1 MKCARKPGLELWPKI
16 SMAAPESLRIVE
28 GPWDD
33 RVLAFSCGETVT
45 VFAVLAEHKTFL
57 IDTLFSAAL
66 ARALAEAVLQEA
78 ERRGSKAPL
87 CVINTHADWDHVW
100 GNGVF
105 GGKSALFPA
114 PIIGSLACAKRLLG
128 EDCRNEL
135 ENMRQAEPC
144 RFEGAEIV
152 LPDLRLGGEAVL
164 DGGDLTLRLIPAP
177 GHQPDQLAVW
187 IPEIK
192 TLFPADA
199 AEDPLPFAENPG
211 NVLSLE
217 KTLRILRALEPS
229 FTLPCHAVNLL
240 DACQGGKLLERNIFY
255 IGELKSIAGQI
266 LEAGGSSEEFAG
278 KAGFLFEK
286 AAPADAEK
294 RAFYREAHDILVQGA
309 WALAGGVYESR

>member
-1 MKCARKPGLELWPKI
+1 
-16 SMAAPESLRIVE
+16 MAEPESLRIVE
-28 GPWDD
+28 GPWDE
-33 RVLAFSCGETVT
+33 RVICFACGETVN
-45 VFAVLAEHKTFL
+45 VFAVLAERKTFL
-57 IDTLFSAAL
+57 IDTLFSDPL
-66 ARALAEAVLQEA
+66 ARTLARVALREA

-105 GGKSALFPA
+105 GGNSALFPA
-114 PIIGSLACAKRLLG
+114 PIIGSLACAERLRG
-128 EDCRNEL
+128 ADCRNEL
-135 ENMRQAEPC
+135 ETMRQNEPC

-164 DGGDLTLRLIPAP
+164 DGGDLTLQLIPAP

-199 AEDPLPFAENPG
+199 CEDPLPFAENPG

-229 FTLPCHAVNLL
+229 FTLPCHTVNLPE
-240 DACQGGKLLERNIFY
+240 ACQGGKLLERNISY
-255 IGELKSIAGQI
+255 INELKSIAEQI
-266 LEAGGSSEEFAG
+266 AEAGGSSAEFAG
-278 KAGFLFEK
+278 KAGLLFEK

-294 RAFYREAHDILVQGA
+294 RAFYREAHDIMVQGA